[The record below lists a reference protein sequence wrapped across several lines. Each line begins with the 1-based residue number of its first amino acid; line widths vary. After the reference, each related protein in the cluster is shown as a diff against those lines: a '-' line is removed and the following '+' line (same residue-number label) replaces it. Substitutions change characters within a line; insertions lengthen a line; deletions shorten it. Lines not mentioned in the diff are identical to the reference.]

1 MEIDSSGRVML
12 VRRAAAQVADTAMLA
27 MLWLILSLQAFAQW
41 LVGYYPTLRQ
51 RQRAQ
56 STIEIVIGMAGL
68 AVLALAGWGGIG
80 PAGIAQANGITTDLN
95 TSGPRAPGTGSRP
108 QRAAS

>member
-12 VRRAAAQVADTAMLA
+12 VRRAAAQVADSAMLA

-56 STIEIVIGMAGL
+56 STIEIVIGMAVL
-68 AVLALAGWGGIG
+68 AVLALAVWRVIG
-80 PAGIAQANGITTDLN
+80 PAVIAKANGITTDLN
-95 TSGPRAPGTGSRP
+95 TSGTGATGTG
-108 QRAAS
+108 